1 MINRKRGRLTV
12 LFSCCLLAL
21 WMVPGFVGKAY
32 ASDANALVYRLYY
45 PATLDHHYTTD
56 AHEYKVLGTR
66 DWVQEGA
73 AWLAGADGTGRPVYR
88 LYHPGTKDHHY
99 TMDQYEYKVLGTRGW
114 VQEGVA
120 WYSDAAEGI
129 PVYRLYYPPTK
140 DHHYTRDFNEYRVL
154 ATRGWIQ
161 EGIAWYGAAED
172 TVPVSRTPIMG
183 VSQASV
189 EHMATYYRKSV
200 GESTYPASVYVDYG
214 APTLQVFCTI
224 VLEEAKAEGVRAEVV
239 FAQAMK
245 ETGWL
250 RFGGAV
256 KAEQCNFC
264 GLGAVNSAP
273 GNAASFKDVRTGI
286 RAQVQHL
293 KAYASMDPLA
303 QACVDPRFDLVKR
316 GCAPL
321 LEDLNGK
328 WAVPGDG
335 YGESIA
341 KMIETMLQGGR

>member
-1 MINRKRGRLTV
+1 MG
-12 LFSCCLLAL
+12 LA
-21 WMVPGFVGKAY
+21 
-32 ASDANALVYRLYY
+32 DANGIASYFGLAHAEGTVYRLYY
-45 PATLDHHYTTD
+45 A
-56 AHEYKVLGTR
+56 
-66 DWVQEGA
+66 
-73 AWLAGADGTGRPVYR
+73 
-88 LYHPGTKDHHY
+88 GTKDHHY
-99 TMDQYEYKVLGTRGW
+99 TMDE
-114 VQEGVA
+114 
-120 WYSDAAEGI
+120 
-129 PVYRLYYPPTK
+129 
-140 DHHYTRDFNEYRVL
+140 NEYRVL
-154 ATRGWIQ
+154 ATRGWEQ
-161 EGIAWYGAAED
+161 EGVAWRSAPEGEGRPVYRLYYAGTKDHHYTMDENEYRVLATRGWEQEGVAWYGAVNWG
-172 TVPVSRTPIMG
+172 TGGGGSSVPVTRTPIMG
-183 VSQASV
+183 ASKASA
-189 EHMATYYRKSV
+189 EQMAIYYRDIV
-200 GESTYPASVYVDYG
+200 GELTYPSDVYSSYG
-214 APTLQVFCTI
+214 ASQLIDFCAI
-224 VLEEAKAEGVRAEVV
+224 VLQEAQAEGVRAEVV

-293 KAYASMDPLA
+293 KAYASTDPLV

-341 KMIETMLQGGR
+341 KMIDTMLQGGR

>member
-1 MINRKRGRLTV
+1 MKKNRVIACMAMLAAAGAL
-12 LFSCCLLAL
+12 LLAPCQ
-21 WMVPGFVGKAY
+21 VAFAAPVRT
-32 ASDANALVYRLYY
+32 VYRLYH
-45 PATLDHHYTTD
+45 PGTLDHHYTTD
-56 AHEYKVLGTR
+56 ANEYQV
-66 DWVQEGA
+66 
-73 AWLAGADGTGRPVYR
+73 LAG
-88 LYHPGTKDHHY
+88 
-99 TMDQYEYKVLGTRGW
+99 RGW
-114 VQEGVA
+114 KQEGVA
-120 WYSDAAEGI
+120 WYGVAEEDA
-129 PVYRLYYPPTK
+129 
-140 DHHYTRDFNEYRVL
+140 
-154 ATRGWIQ
+154 
-161 EGIAWYGAAED
+161 
-172 TVPVSRTPIMG
+172 VPVSRTPIMG
-183 VSQASV
+183 ASQASV
-189 EHMATYYRKSV
+189 EQMAAYYRKSV
-200 GESTYPASVYVDYG
+200 GESTYPASVYKDYG
-214 APTLQVFCTI
+214 APTLQDFCAI
-224 VLEEAKAEGVRAEVV
+224 VLEEARAEGVRAEVV

-256 KAEQCNFC
+256 KVEQCNFC

-293 KAYASMDPLA
+293 KAYASTDPLA

-341 KMIETMLQGGR
+341 KMIDTMLQGGR